1 MSWFLPYID
10 MNQPWIYMCSPS
22 WTPSHLPPHPIPLGL
37 PVHQPWAPVSCI
49 QPGLMICFTL
59 DNIHVSMLSL
69 RSQFFCIYCSTWVSE
84 LGRREGGS
92 GWGTHWLIHVNV
104 WQKPRQ
110 YWKVISLQQIK
121 INGKKISWSSSI
133 TYLRGLY
140 RILTRRMIFVIFSE
154 ILYFRHI
161 CFQVTF
167 FVAITNRNF
176 LPIIFLAGY
185 FWGIGLIP
193 FTH

>member
-1 MSWFLPYID
+1 
-10 MNQPWIYMCSPS
+10 
-22 WTPSHLPPHPIPLGL
+22 
-37 PVHQPWAPVSCI
+37 
-49 QPGLMICFTL
+49 MI
-59 DNIHVSMLSL
+59 S
-69 RSQFFCIYCSTWVSE
+69 
-84 LGRREGGS
+84 
-92 GWGTHWLIHVNV
+92 
-104 WQKPRQ
+104 
-110 YWKVISLQQIK
+110 
-121 INGKKISWSSSI
+121 
-133 TYLRGLY
+133 
-140 RILTRRMIFVIFSE
+140 VIFSE